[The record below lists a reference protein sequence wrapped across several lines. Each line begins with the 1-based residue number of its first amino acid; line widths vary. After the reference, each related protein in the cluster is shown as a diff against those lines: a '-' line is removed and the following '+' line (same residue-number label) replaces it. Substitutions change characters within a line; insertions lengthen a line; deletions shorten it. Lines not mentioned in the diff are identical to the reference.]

1 MPYPFPTDIYK
12 RVRAQ
17 IETGLFES
25 EGDVIREAIDSLEKR
40 QHGLEKI
47 RVMVREADL
56 DIVAGRI
63 APFDAEESKRIV
75 RQRLADHDIRE

>member
-1 MPYPFPTDIYK
+1 MPYPFPTDIYE

-25 EGDVIREAIDSLEKR
+25 EDDVIREAIDTLEKR
-40 QHGLEKI
+40 QRGLERI

-56 DIVAGRI
+56 DIAAGRI
-63 APFDAEESKRIV
+63 APFDADETKRIV
-75 RQRLADHDIRE
+75 RQRLADYDIQE